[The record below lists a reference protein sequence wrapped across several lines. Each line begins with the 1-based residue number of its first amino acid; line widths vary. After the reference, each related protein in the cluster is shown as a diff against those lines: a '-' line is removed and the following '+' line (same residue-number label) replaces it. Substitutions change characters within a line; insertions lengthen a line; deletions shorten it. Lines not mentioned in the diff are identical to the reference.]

1 MSIGSGRFLGGVPL
15 PIILIVD
22 DSQTDVLLITTIL
35 KDFETLTAYDGF
47 QALEIIAAQH
57 DIDLILLDLHM
68 PRLDG
73 FGVLKSLQAQQC
85 KTPVIILTNF
95 DEIDHEIHGLELGA
109 VDYIRKPLNILSLR
123 KRIEVHLRL
132 HKATKLITEHNRI
145 LEETVQLR
153 TAEVVRTNE
162 ITINALVRLLEVR
175 HIETSNHS
183 RRTRWMMQALC
194 NQLVTLNCP
203 GYELS
208 PKMIEDLVNTAPL
221 HDIGKVG
228 IPDSILLKPG
238 RLDADEFA
246 IMKTHVEHGVEALEY
261 RMDPNDSPISFIE
274 MAKSIIQSHHERYDG
289 SGYPKGLAGQDIPL
303 PGRLM
308 AIIDVYDALT
318 SRRVYKD
325 KVSHQ
330 KALEILTEEN
340 QRHFDPVV
348 FEAFM
353 HIQAQILDIARRY
366 RMTSD

>member
-1 MSIGSGRFLGGVPL
+1 L
-15 PIILIVD
+15 PVILVVD
-22 DSQTDVLLITTIL
+22 DSQTDVLLITSIL
-35 KDFETLTAYDGF
+35 KDFETITASDGLK
-47 QALEIIAAQH
+47 ALEIIASNNT
-57 DIDLILLDLHM
+57 IDLILLDLHM

-73 FGVLKSLQAQQC
+73 FGVLNALQEHHC
-85 KTPVIILTNF
+85 EVPVIILTNL
-95 DEIDHEIHGLELGA
+95 DEVNNEIRGLELGA
-109 VDYIRKPLNILSLR
+109 VDYIRKPLNFLSLL

-132 HKATKLITEHNRI
+132 RKATWMVKEHNRI
-145 LEETVQLR
+145 LEDTVRRR

-194 NQLVTLNCP
+194 DRLIALNRP

-208 PKMIEDLVNTAPL
+208 PKVIEDLVNTAPL

-238 RLDADEFA
+238 RLDPAEFE
-246 IMKTHVEHGVEALEY
+246 IMKSHVEHGVEALEY
-261 RMDPNDSPISFIE
+261 RIDPSDAPISFIE
-274 MAKSIIQSHHERYDG
+274 TAKEIIQHHHEWYDG

-325 KVSHQ
+325 AISHQ
-330 KALEILTEEN
+330 ETLEILIAETGK
-340 QRHFDPVV
+340 HFDPVV
-348 FEAFM
+348 MEAFL
-353 HIQAQILDIARRY
+353 QAQNEILEISHTY
-366 RMTSD
+366 RVGSE

>member
-1 MSIGSGRFLGGVPL
+1 L
-15 PIILIVD
+15 PTILVVD
-22 DSQTDVLLITTIL
+22 DSQTDVFLIKNIL
-35 KDFETLTAYDGF
+35 KDYETLTANDGM
-47 QALEIIAAQH
+47 QALEIVASKS

-73 FGVLKSLQAQQC
+73 FGVLEALQTRKC
-85 KTPVIILTNF
+85 EIPTIILTNF
-95 DEIDHEIHGLELGA
+95 DEIDHEIQGLELGA

-123 KRIEVHLRL
+123 KRIEVHLKLRQ
-132 HKATKLITEHNRI
+132 ATKLVTEHNRI

-194 NQLVTLNCP
+194 NQLVTLNRP

-238 RLDADEFA
+238 RLDATEFE
-246 IMKTHVEHGVEALEY
+246 IMKSHVEHGVEALEY
-261 RMDPNDSPISFIE
+261 RMDPTDSPISFIE
-274 MAKSIIQSHHERYDG
+274 MAKEIIRSHHEWYDG

-330 KALEILTEEN
+330 SALEILAQES

-353 HIQAQILDIARRY
+353 LAQEKILEIALKY